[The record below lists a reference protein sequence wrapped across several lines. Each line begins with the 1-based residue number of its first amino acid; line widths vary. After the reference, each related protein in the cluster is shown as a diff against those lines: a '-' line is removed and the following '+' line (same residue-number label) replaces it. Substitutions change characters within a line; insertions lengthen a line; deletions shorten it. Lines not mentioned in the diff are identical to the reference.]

1 MTRKFFQLLFIL
13 TYLSSS
19 AFAQFVSFEEEIPCN
34 FKSSDKQ
41 ELALSSS
48 YYKEGSKS
56 LEWKFSPNSIL
67 DIPSESVFTLEGDNG
82 ITLWIYNE
90 KPQQDSL
97 RFEFYSPNGHVSHH
111 FGFRLYAA
119 GWRACWIS
127 FKHMQGDKQDKK
139 IAGYRIIAPNRT
151 GRVFIDRLT
160 FPVKKI
166 NDRTTPDLQMPTNN
180 SLTYRDLWHWCRV
193 WQWEQYQY
201 DLPLSESLTTD
212 EKQELATVEARLTAI
227 LDTPKAPK
235 KGISK
240 AYSTFKAANIRPSSN
255 GFTGAPVVAP
265 DELNRRKGELSW
277 NDLED
282 MLSGFA
288 YDAYYNHSAQSAKN
302 YFLVWDYA
310 INQGFAFGS
319 GMGTNHHYGY
329 QVRKIYTT
337 AWLMRDAIWKA
348 PNRDNIL
355 SALIFW
361 SALQE
366 TRIPFQ
372 YGRDELLDSWHTL
385 LMAKTV
391 SALLFVDERERA
403 RALAGLSRWLSG
415 SLQYSPGTIGGI
427 KVDGTTFHHGGFYPA
442 YTTGVLAMV
451 GQFIA
456 LTSHTRYVPTM
467 EARQVLKSA
476 FISMRNYCNI
486 YEWGIGISGR
496 HPFGGSMKEND
507 VAAFAYLALAGDLS
521 GESNTFD
528 HHLAADYMRLCNNDT
543 PEAIYFRKE
552 GITPAKAPQGF
563 FVYNYGSAGIFRRN
577 DWMVTLKGYTTDVW
591 GSEIYRKDNRYGRY
605 QSYGSVQI
613 MGYPSRKASGFDEN
627 GWDGNRLPGTTTIH
641 LPFDLLDS
649 PLPGTTMAHSKE
661 NFSGSSSLEGKNGM
675 FAMKLMERNL
685 KNFTPDFVA
694 RKSVFCFNNRMICLG
709 TGISNSNASFPTET
723 TLFQSTFQ
731 KGKSDIY
738 VDGKLKN
745 VPFHQEL
752 NDGKRHCIQD
762 GYNNYYL
769 VNGDNVQ
776 IQIARQDS
784 HHEKNRAKTQGTFAS
799 AYINHGAAPQNAG
812 YEYMVL
818 IQPSPKELDAA
829 RRKAPYQIL
838 HKDSIAHVVIDK
850 QTGITAYAAF
860 ETYLPQKDEL
870 FLSIPAE
877 TMVMQK
883 QSGSNL
889 LLSVCDPNLNISEKA
904 FTTKEP
910 SRPIEK
916 KLILKGQWKCKTLQ
930 EDVTVEVGQTET
942 VLTVTCR
949 HGQPIEFILLNK

>member
-1 MTRKFFQLLFIL
+1 
-13 TYLSSS
+13 
-19 AFAQFVSFEEEIPCN
+19 
-34 FKSSDKQ
+34 
-41 ELALSSS
+41 
-48 YYKEGSKS
+48 
-56 LEWKFSPNSIL
+56 
-67 DIPSESVFTLEGDNG
+67 
-82 ITLWIYNE
+82 
-90 KPQQDSL
+90 
-97 RFEFYSPNGHVSHH
+97 
-111 FGFRLYAA
+111 
-119 GWRACWIS
+119 
-127 FKHMQGDKQDKK
+127 MQGDKQDKK

-507 VAAFAYLALAGDLS
+507 VAAFA
-521 GESNTFD
+521 
-528 HHLAADYMRLCNNDT
+528 
-543 PEAIYFRKE
+543 
-552 GITPAKAPQGF
+552 
-563 FVYNYGSAGIFRRN
+563 
-577 DWMVTLKGYTTDVW
+577 
-591 GSEIYRKDNRYGRY
+591 
-605 QSYGSVQI
+605 
-613 MGYPSRKASGFDEN
+613 
-627 GWDGNRLPGTTTIH
+627 
-641 LPFDLLDS
+641 
-649 PLPGTTMAHSKE
+649 
-661 NFSGSSSLEGKNGM
+661 
-675 FAMKLMERNL
+675 
-685 KNFTPDFVA
+685 
-694 RKSVFCFNNRMICLG
+694 
-709 TGISNSNASFPTET
+709 
-723 TLFQSTFQ
+723 
-731 KGKSDIY
+731 
-738 VDGKLKN
+738 
-745 VPFHQEL
+745 
-752 NDGKRHCIQD
+752 
-762 GYNNYYL
+762 
-769 VNGDNVQ
+769 
-776 IQIARQDS
+776 
-784 HHEKNRAKTQGTFAS
+784 
-799 AYINHGAAPQNAG
+799 
-812 YEYMVL
+812 
-818 IQPSPKELDAA
+818 
-829 RRKAPYQIL
+829 
-838 HKDSIAHVVIDK
+838 
-850 QTGITAYAAF
+850 
-860 ETYLPQKDEL
+860 
-870 FLSIPAE
+870 
-877 TMVMQK
+877 
-883 QSGSNL
+883 
-889 LLSVCDPNLNISEKA
+889 
-904 FTTKEP
+904 
-910 SRPIEK
+910 
-916 KLILKGQWKCKTLQ
+916 
-930 EDVTVEVGQTET
+930 
-942 VLTVTCR
+942 
-949 HGQPIEFILLNK
+949 

>member
-627 GWDGNRLPGTTTIH
+627 GWDWNRLPGTTTIH

-685 KNFTPDFVA
+685 KNFTPNFVA